1 MCDIEPTVY
10 VVDDDVSVRESLR
23 LLIES
28 AGWEAETFASGEEF
42 LARKP
47 LPAPCCLVLD
57 LQLPE
62 LNGLDVQKF
71 VADRDDMPIIF
82 ITGHSDVPAIVR
94 AMKAAKCDAHRV
106 ERVPMPVDQSI
117 PSSNR
122 LATTLAV

>member
-1 MCDIEPTVY
+1 MGKHDGVPGSMRRRWHRCRCVIPKGRKRASSMCEIEPTVY

-62 LNGLDVQKF
+62 LNGLDVQKL

-94 AMKAAKCDAHRV
+94 AMK
-106 ERVPMPVDQSI
+106 
-117 PSSNR
+117 
-122 LATTLAV
+122 